1 MTVAMRLNPPLLIA
15 LSILAAA
22 ALSIAG
28 AFVFEALGFA
38 PCELCLTERIPYYAA
53 IPLAGVAALF
63 AARGHKKLLGA
74 AFAGLALTFA
84 ASAVLGVYHAGIEW
98 GFWPGPKECSGVL
111 ERARSVEDF
120 LVQLQSAKV
129 VRCDAPALRIFGISL
144 ASWNAVVSV
153 GLAVLARA
161 GLRAKL

>member
-1 MTVAMRLNPPLLIA
+1 MRLNPPLLIA

-98 GFWPGPKECSGVL
+98 GFWPGPKDCSGVL

-129 VRCDAPALRIFGISL
+129 VRCDAPVLRIFGISL

-153 GLAVLARA
+153 GLAVLAGA

>member
-1 MTVAMRLNPPLLIA
+1 MRLNPPLLIA

-98 GFWPGPKECSGVL
+98 GFWPGPKDCSGVL

-153 GLAVLARA
+153 GLAVLAGA